1 MRPFSVHHAHQN
13 SFDLGEA
20 SRLLGAFGAWWIS
33 SGMLLLDAVVGGE
46 LLLLRVASRYS
57 LSPPGVLLWA
67 LGKGLRIFCVWAV
80 FGRLGGINAEDAVLG
95 TTSA

>member
-1 MRPFSVHHAHQN
+1 MTVHWSLALAFFSMAQLAVECWWMRPFSVHHAHQN

-33 SGMLLLDAVVGGE
+33 SGLLLLDAVVGGE
-46 LLLLRVASRYS
+46 LLLLRVASRSS

-67 LGKGLRIFCVWAV
+67 FGMGLRIF
-80 FGRLGGINAEDAVLG
+80 
-95 TTSA
+95 